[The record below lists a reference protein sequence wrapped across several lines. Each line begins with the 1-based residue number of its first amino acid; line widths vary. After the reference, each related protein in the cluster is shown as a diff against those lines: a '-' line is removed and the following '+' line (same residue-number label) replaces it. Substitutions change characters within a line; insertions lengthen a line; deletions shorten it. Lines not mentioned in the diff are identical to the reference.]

1 VTSIVWVDHL
11 FTSWFLITL
20 LHSNPR
26 SALQTAEQLHSAAPL
41 SVAEAAGATTRCDQ
55 DIPGFLKRGIPKS
68 PWASIS
74 SHDHPWFG
82 WFGVTC
88 CISSHPEVWIIWNV
102 QTNSPI
108 LYSEDCLS
116 NPSPSYSRMTVLI
129 SLVQNWVRQGLDGS
143 YIFILKLLKT
153 HLNLVPCACDSTGAG
168 STPCSSTAGSTVGS
182 WRTGQIE
189 PKFRLI
195 ILLVTVNVDLLC
207 SFKNSFSRIEK

>member
-1 VTSIVWVDHL
+1 VWCVNFTVWTTPLLTAHPGSPQKKRKIVLL
-11 FTSWFLITL
+11 FGQFYRFRFGLCTERWIGGG
-20 LHSNPR
+20 
-26 SALQTAEQLHSAAPL
+26 
-41 SVAEAAGATTRCDQ
+41 V
-55 DIPGFLKRGIPKS
+55 LKWGIPKS